1 MYDNKNGV
9 KFRLNITK
17 KNINLAIKKYEKI
30 NPIIS
35 CYFSSQLR
43 L

>member
-30 NPIIS
+30 NHFNS
-35 CYFSSQLR
+35 YYFSSQLR